1 MVQIHAPPLKFN
13 LVKSRRSPGEALLYL
28 DSLHKHPN
36 PCRMG
41 VLLQISVPAM
51 TEKRDYPFLVGGVVL
66 AGLIGLMDILSH
78 TLGEW
83 GIYALLLAIAGG
95 TFLWLRQ
102 EPAPRKQ
109 AFQLPQTVDPGIIRR
124 ALADAEKFI
133 TQLGAEV
140 EDPQDPNLEPI
151 KPQVNAFQSQVSQI
165 ATDMNREEIRLVV
178 MGASGSGKTTL
189 IQLMQSDW
197 AATSSRQLS
206 FQEAPGLFT
215 ATDHGLSV
223 EALARQQA
231 IAADIVLF
239 LVTGDMTEPEFQ
251 ALKWLA
257 TTKRTLLVFNKQ
269 DHYLPDQRQLV
280 LNQLQRRVQGSLR
293 TAADV
298 VAIAAA
304 PNPIKVR
311 QHQSD
316 SSVQEWLEPQKPDIS
331 ALTGR
336 LEQIL
341 QQESQQLVLASSFT
355 RAMALGVE
363 VKTVLNDVRRTRA
376 LPVVEQ
382 FQWVA
387 AGTAFASPL
396 PAMDLVATVAINA
409 QMIHDLGAIY
419 RQKFSLPQAQKVA
432 ATLGS
437 VMLKLGLVELS
448 TQAIAGLLKS
458 NAITY
463 LAGGCIQGISAA
475 YLTRVAGLSLIEYFH
490 SQEPNLTLSE
500 ASPLAI
506 ERLTQI
512 LHRVFQQNQQLAFLQ
527 LFVNQAMDR
536 VSAAFPQPQL
546 AGVSDSSLLTPSTS
560 ATLPSGSSCLTSEFD
575 PLVTPETAVSNHNG
589 TGICLKVPALD
600 KTQLPS
606 I

>member
-1 MVQIHAPPLKFN
+1 
-13 LVKSRRSPGEALLYL
+13 
-28 DSLHKHPN
+28 
-36 PCRMG
+36 
-41 VLLQISVPAM
+41 
-51 TEKRDYPFLVGGVVL
+51 
-66 AGLIGLMDILSH
+66 
-78 TLGEW
+78 
-83 GIYALLLAIAGG
+83 
-95 TFLWLRQ
+95 
-102 EPAPRKQ
+102 
-109 AFQLPQTVDPGIIRR
+109 
-124 ALADAEKFI
+124 
-133 TQLGAEV
+133 
-140 EDPQDPNLEPI
+140 
-151 KPQVNAFQSQVSQI
+151 
-165 ATDMNREEIRLVV
+165 
-178 MGASGSGKTTL
+178 
-189 IQLMQSDW
+189 
-197 AATSSRQLS
+197 
-206 FQEAPGLFT
+206 
-215 ATDHGLSV
+215 
-223 EALARQQA
+223 
-231 IAADIVLF
+231 
-239 LVTGDMTEPEFQ
+239 
-251 ALKWLA
+251 
-257 TTKRTLLVFNKQ
+257 
-269 DHYLPDQRQLV
+269 
-280 LNQLQRRVQGSLR
+280 
-293 TAADV
+293 
-298 VAIAAA
+298 
-304 PNPIKVR
+304 
-311 QHQSD
+311 
-316 SSVQEWLEPQKPDIS
+316 
-331 ALTGR
+331 
-336 LEQIL
+336 
-341 QQESQQLVLASSFT
+341 
-355 RAMALGVE
+355 
-363 VKTVLNDVRRTRA
+363 
-376 LPVVEQ
+376 
-382 FQWVA
+382 
-387 AGTAFASPL
+387 
-396 PAMDLVATVAINA
+396 MDLVATVAINA

-546 AGVSDSSLLTPSTS
+546 AGATDSSLLTPSTS

>member
-1 MVQIHAPPLKFN
+1 
-13 LVKSRRSPGEALLYL
+13 
-28 DSLHKHPN
+28 
-36 PCRMG
+36 
-41 VLLQISVPAM
+41 M
-51 TEKRDYPFLVGGVVL
+51 TEKRDYPFLVGGAVL
-66 AGLIGLMDILSH
+66 AVMIGLMEILSH

-83 GIYALLLAIAGG
+83 GIYAVFVAISGG
-95 TFLWLRQ
+95 AFVWLRQ
-102 EPAPRKQ
+102 EPAQKRT
-109 AFQLPQTVDPGIIRR
+109 AFQLPQTLDTGIIRR
-124 ALADAEKFI
+124 ALAEAEKVI
-133 TQLGAEV
+133 TQLGTEV
-140 EDPQDPNLEPI
+140 EDPKDPGLAAV
-151 KPQVNAFQSQVSQI
+151 KPQVNVFQSQVNQI
-165 ATDMNREEIRLVV
+165 ATEMNRDDIRLVV
-178 MGASGSGKTTL
+178 MGAKGSGKTTL
-189 IQLMQSDW
+189 IQLMQSGW
-197 AATSSRQLS
+197 AEHSSKQLS
-206 FQEAPGLFT
+206 FAEAASLFT
-215 ATDHGLSV
+215 AGDDGLSV
-223 EALARQQA
+223 ETLAHQQA

-239 LVTGDMTEPEFQ
+239 LVTGDITQPEYQ
-251 ALKWLA
+251 TLKRLA
-257 TTKRTLLVFNKQ
+257 AIKRTLLVFNKQ
-269 DHYLPDQRQLV
+269 DQYLPQQRQII
-280 LNQLQRRVQGSLR
+280 LNQLQRRGQGSLK
-293 TAADV
+293 AEADV

-316 SSVQEWLEPQKPDIS
+316 SSTQEWLEEQKPNIS

-355 RAMALGVE
+355 RAMALGVQA
-363 VKTVLNDVRRTRA
+363 KTVLNDVRRTRA

-419 RQKFSLPQAQKVA
+419 RQKVSLQQAQKIA

-512 LHRVFQQNQQLAFLQ
+512 LQRVFQQNQQLAFLQ
-527 LFVNQAMDR
+527 LFVNQALDR

-546 AGVSDSSLLTPSTS
+546 AAATDPSFFTTSSSSGAFSPGAALITPESVPLATPQTPVSD
-560 ATLPSGSSCLTSEFD
+560 
-575 PLVTPETAVSNHNG
+575 HNG
-589 TGICLKVPALD
+589 TDMRLTVSDLD
-600 KTQLPS
+600 PTTLPQA
-606 I
+606 